1 MFQGT
6 VLSILL
12 HSCPKSDACLDFSV
26 RLTRKRSSLEKSL
39 PEEKPGAELGWGG
52 QGWVPAD
59 PVVRDLLG
67 AGEGGGAHRPS
78 GQEFLR

>member
-1 MFQGT
+1 MGPGSQGCALT
-6 VLSILL
+6 Q
-12 HSCPKSDACLDFSV
+12 SDACLDFSV
-26 RLTRKRSSLEKSL
+26 RSAGKRSSLEKSL

-52 QGWVPAD
+52 QGWAPAD

-67 AGEGGGAHRPS
+67 MGGGAHRPS